1 MLNPLGSSQIYM
13 RIYFLIWLIGGVLH
27 YLLLRFALDINHFG
41 ALLDAAVFNVS
52 FAIIGYGI
60 WYVVRFSGIEPG
72 SIFDA
77 IITHLLAAM
86 ILSAIWVG
94 TGYMVLKMIPGTG
107 SGYLL
112 FVKETIYWRGALG
125 IIYYI
130 LIALNYYL
138 VIFYTEYQQQ
148 KLRKS
153 EMDRLLKESELSM
166 LKAQIN
172 PHFIFNSLN
181 SISSL
186 ILTNSEKAH
195 EMVVNLSSFLRY
207 TITPRDK
214 KLVKLSQELKAIDL
228 YLSIEKIRFGDK
240 LDVSISC
247 EKSLDNQL
255 LPNMILQPLVENA
268 VKYGV
273 YESTDTCE
281 INITC
286 HSVQNAMIINILNDI
301 EPGGIP
307 KKGKGIGL
315 QNVRSRLK
323 MIYEQDNLLTIEKS
337 DVRFSVKL
345 IIPQ

>member
-1 MLNPLGSSQIYM
+1 MLNPLVTNQIYK
-13 RIYFLIWLIGGVLH
+13 RIYLFIWLITGVLH
-27 YLLLRFALDINHFG
+27 YLILRFAVDINHFS
-41 ALLDAAVFNVS
+41 ALLDAVIFNVL
-52 FAIIGYGI
+52 FAVIGYGI
-60 WYVVRFSGIEPG
+60 WYVVRFSGLEPG
-72 SIFDA
+72 NIFNA
-77 IITHLLAAM
+77 IITHLLAAV
-86 ILSAIWVG
+86 ILAAGWAG
-94 TGYMVLKMIPGTG
+94 TGYMLLKLIPGAG

-112 FVKETIYWRGALG
+112 FVEETLYWRGALG

-186 ILTNSEKAH
+186 ILTTPDKAH
-195 EMVVNLSSFLRY
+195 EMVINLSAFLRY
-207 TITPRDK
+207 TIAPRDK
-214 KLVKLSQELKAIDL
+214 KLVKLSQELEAINL

-240 LDVSISC
+240 LNLTVSC
-247 EKSLDNQL
+247 DKSLDNL
-255 LPNMILQPLVENA
+255 TLPNMILQPLVENA

-273 YESTDTCE
+273 YESTDTCK
-281 INITC
+281 ISISC
-286 HSVQNAMIINILNDI
+286 HVAQNTLIIHIINDI
-301 EPGGIP
+301 EPGGTP

-315 QNVRSRLK
+315 KNVKSRLK
-323 MIYEQDNLLTIEKS
+323 LIYEKDNLLKIEKAE
-337 DVRFSVKL
+337 DKFSVKL
-345 IIPQ
+345 TIPQ

>member
-1 MLNPLGSSQIYM
+1 MLNPLGSNQIYI
-13 RIYFLIWLIGGVLH
+13 RIYFLIWLIAGVLH

-41 ALLDAAVFNVS
+41 ALLDSCLFNVS
-52 FAIIGYGI
+52 YAIIGYGI

-72 SIFDA
+72 NIFNA

-94 TGYMVLKMIPGTG
+94 TGYALLKLIPDAG
-107 SGYLL
+107 SEYLL
-112 FVKETIYWRGALG
+112 FVKETLYWRGALG
-125 IIYYI
+125 LIYYI
-130 LIALNYYL
+130 LIGLNYYL
-138 VIFYTEYQQQ
+138 VIFYSEYQQQ

-153 EMDRLLKESELSM
+153 EMDLLLKESELSV

-186 ILTNSEKAH
+186 ILTNSDKAH

-214 KLVKLSQELKAIDL
+214 KVVKLSQELKAIDL

-240 LDVSISC
+240 LDVTISC
-247 EKSLDNQL
+247 DKTLDNQM

-273 YESTDTCE
+273 YESTDTCK
-281 INITC
+281 ISISC
-286 HSVQNAMIINILNDI
+286 HSVHNSLIINILNDI
-301 EPGGIP
+301 EPGGTP

-315 QNVRSRLK
+315 QNVISRLK
-323 MIYEQDNLLTIEKS
+323 LIYEQDNLLKIEQS
-337 DVRFSVKL
+337 DVSYSVKL